1 MSFKHFFCVGMICI
15 LSSCDCSQ
23 GTLYGEMIPYVIF
36 GVLAVLSSLL
46 VLTLPETTNA
56 PLPSTM
62 QEAEDYTSFVRE
74 KMKSRVSRGVPVLD
88 KDLPD

>member
-1 MSFKHFFCVGMICI
+1 MKCV
-15 LSSCDCSQ
+15 LFSCNCSQ
-23 GTLYGEMIPYVIF
+23 GTLYGEMIPFVVF
-36 GVLAVLSSLL
+36 GVLAVLSSLV
-46 VLTLPETTNA
+46 VLTLPETSNA

-74 KMKSRVSRGVPVLD
+74 KMKSRVPREVPVLD